1 MVDESTV
8 IKTLKSFT
16 LAEEKLDRSNDVE
29 LGRGA
34 YGRVYTVKYCGQCFA
49 AKEIHTL
56 LLNAAGKQ
64 ERESIKK
71 SFLYECYYCFNLR
84 HPNIVQFIGVYWP
97 EQQSSLPPVMV
108 MELMDFSLK
117 MFINQHPQ
125 TETKL
130 KYSILHDIT
139 VGLSY
144 LHAQSPPVIH
154 RDLTPNNILLT
165 NKFVAKIGDLGVAK
179 AIQEGGGKWF
189 KKNAKLT
196 KVPGTPDFM
205 PPEACCDNPVYDTS
219 LDVFSFGGIVLFV
232 ITEEWPSPSVA
243 TIVDPR
249 GTGGVVGFTEIE
261 RRIKYLT
268 KMDGKSYG
276 LRQLVESCLDND
288 PIRRPKITAAM
299 EKIESLQVKV
309 NNIMVYIIK

>member
-16 LAEEKLDRSNDVE
+16 LAEEKLDCRNGKE

-34 YGRVYTVKYCGQCFA
+34 YGRVFTVKYCGQCFA
-49 AKEIHTL
+49 AKEIHSV
-56 LLNAAGKQ
+56 LLNETGKK
-64 ERESIKK
+64 ERESIRK
-71 SFLYECYYCFNLR
+71 SFLCECYHCLNLR

-97 EQQSSLPPVMV
+97 EQRSSLLPVMV
-108 MELMDFSLK
+108 MELMDCTLK
-117 MFINQHPQ
+117 IFIENHPK
-125 TETKL
+125 TDTKL
-130 KYSILHDIT
+130 KHSILHDVT

-179 AIQEGGGKWF
+179 AIQTGGGRWF
-189 KKNAKLT
+189 KKNLKLT

-205 PPEACCDNPVYDTS
+205 PPEACCENPTYNTS

-232 ITEEWPSPSVA
+232 MTEEWPSPSVA

-249 GTGGVVGFTEIE
+249 RTRGVKGFTETE
-261 RRIKYLT
+261 RRKKYLT
-268 KMDGKSYG
+268 KMTHG
-276 LRQLVESCLDND
+276 LRELVENCLDND
-288 PIRRPKITAAM
+288 PSKRLQISAAM
-299 EKIESLQVKV
+299 EKIESLQVRLCFV
-309 NNIMVYIIK
+309 S